1 MEIPKDKILELLQQR
16 GEPDKAA
23 QADQEL
29 PDQVDP
35 EQHSG
40 LLAKFG
46 IDPQELLSGGLG
58 GIGDRL
64 GL

>member
-1 MEIPKDKILELLQQR
+1 MEIPKDKILELLRER
-16 GEPDKAA
+16 GDHDKAQ

-29 PDQVDP
+29 PDQVDT

-46 IDPQELLSGGLG
+46 IDPQELAGKLPGGLG
-58 GIGDRL
+58 DKL

>member
-1 MEIPKDKILELLQQR
+1 VEIPKDKILELLQQR

-46 IDPQELLSGGLG
+46 INPQELLSGGLG
-58 GIGDRL
+58 GVGDKL